1 MPRKAKTTDVDYDFK
16 LRIQELED
24 DQLRDVLKKRKLY
37 QEQAADAAIS
47 EAIRRD
53 IISSEEDLY
62 DPDYRHEPL
71 KPKLFPNIENPNNKN
86 KIRRSVSRGLLLAG
100 LLPTIWGMVR
110 LNAGLQLE
118 GMLLIVYG
126 LLWMGFSASLIRSF
140 SMVAV
145 RFLFAFALLSAA
157 YIIRWFFTTPQ
168 IVFMDLF
175 IVIVLYAL
183 MTYGLFFILRLK
195 E

>member
-1 MPRKAKTTDVDYDFK
+1 MPRKAKTTDLNNDIG

-24 DQLRDVLKKRKLY
+24 EQLKDVLKKRKLY

-53 IISSEEDLY
+53 IISSEEDLH

-71 KPKLFPNIENPNNKN
+71 KPKLFPVIENPKNKN
-86 KIRRSVSRGLLLAG
+86 NIRKSVSRGLLLAG
-100 LLPTIWGMVR
+100 LLPTVWGMVR
-110 LNAGLQLE
+110 LNAGFTGE
-118 GMLLIVYG
+118 GMLLLVYG
-126 LLWMGFSASLIRSF
+126 VLWMGFSASLIRRF
-140 SMVAV
+140 SMTAI
-145 RFLFAFALLSAA
+145 RFLFAFAALSAA
-157 YIIRWFFTTPQ
+157 YIIRWLVITPQ

-183 MTYGLFFILRLK
+183 MAYGLFFILRLK

>member
-1 MPRKAKTTDVDYDFK
+1 MLRKTKTTDLDYDFE
-16 LRIQELED
+16 LIIQELED
-24 DQLRDVLKKRKLY
+24 EQLKDLLKKRKLY
-37 QEQAADAAIS
+37 QEQAADAAIR

-53 IISSEEDLY
+53 IISSEEDLH

-71 KPKLFPNIENPNNKN
+71 KPKLFPVIENPNNKN
-86 KIRRSVSRGLLLAG
+86 KIRKSVSRGLLLAG
-100 LLPTIWGMVR
+100 LLPSVWGMVK
-110 LNAGLQLE
+110 LNAGFQFE
-118 GMLLIVYG
+118 GIWLLVYG

-140 SMVAV
+140 STVAV
-145 RFLFAFALLSAA
+145 RFLFAFAALSAA
-157 YIIRWFFTTPQ
+157 YIIRWLLTTPQ

-175 IVIVLYAL
+175 IVIVLYSL